1 MHQVSRQEFLTYF
14 LSHMPSNEQW
24 LAFLLVNLVA
34 YVAAQ
39 NTVLRQERR
48 AEQKAYTDWVKQME
62 AERRLH
68 NELIDELDRRNKEYW
83 AMIQK
88 QSNQIEWL
96 TNQLNAART
105 IHLN

>member
-1 MHQVSRQEFLTYF
+1 MQEFLTYF

-24 LAFLLVNLVA
+24 LAFLLVNLFA
-34 YVAAQ
+34 YAAAQ
-39 NTVLRQERR
+39 NTVLRRERR
-48 AEQKAYTDWVKQME
+48 AEQKALNEWVTQME

-68 NELIDELDRRNKEYW
+68 NHLIDELDQRNKEYW
-83 AMIQK
+83 TMIQK
-88 QSNQIEWL
+88 QSNQIERL